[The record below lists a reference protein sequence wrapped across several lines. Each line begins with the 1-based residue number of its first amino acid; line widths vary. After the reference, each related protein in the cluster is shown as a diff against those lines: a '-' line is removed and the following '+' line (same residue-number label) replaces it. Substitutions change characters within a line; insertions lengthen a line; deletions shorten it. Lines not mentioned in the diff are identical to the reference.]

1 MHSLS
6 LKMLDFA
13 TNLQN
18 MRFAIPVKFTR
29 AKNNSAISSP
39 QNCNGTSILRHYR
52 VIQPIVSQAIMAQN
66 AGVAQGHNAAS
77 NSTKTIEE

>member
-29 AKNNSAISSP
+29 AKNNYSP
-39 QNCNGTSILRHYR
+39 NPRHNTIHPASPDAAGTARY
-52 VIQPIVSQAIMAQN
+52 P
-66 AGVAQGHNAAS
+66 
-77 NSTKTIEE
+77 